1 VRDPTAKRFFVQQ
14 LDLSLP
20 PLADGRKTWDYYDS
34 FEDALAAL
42 DTAIAGFAASERS
55 LIRQE
60 ITDIEAVNATWMRQG
75 DGPWSLVD
83 PLR

>member
-1 VRDPTAKRFFVQQ
+1 VREPTVRRFFVQQ
-14 LDLSLP
+14 LDLSVPALEE
-20 PLADGRKTWDYYDS
+20 GRKTWDYYES
-34 FEDALAAL
+34 FEDAVAAL
-42 DTAIAGFAASERS
+42 DTAMAGFTPSERS
-55 LIRQE
+55 SIRQE

>member
-34 FEDALAAL
+34 FEEALAAL
-42 DTAIAGFAASERS
+42 DLAMAGFAASERS